1 MYSLSLSAGSPGV
14 SGAFTSDLLLSPDGT
29 TINHTLKIRLG
40 LCFQQITTPPST
52 FNDFAGANTFNIR
65 NWTES
70 EWWQFMNSV
79 FDQSDHW
86 NNKFWLI
93 PPNNYSEL
101 DWPLNA
107 RQGRNYR
114 PNVKCQLFVQKWL
127 SPGLANKTIRVAKL
141 AESHVGDNGTFR
153 SDAVTYDSLD
163 GVAHTFQIPD
173 NGGTILNIVHYTIP
187 HEIGHALGQPHI
199 GQLRRTTA
207 CMAAIAGPT
216 PGDSTTVGGS
226 NSHRCYGWGE
236 PPSIAENI
244 MGYGLRYE
252 DVNAQP
258 WRDRIAEHTH
268 TDAAHWRVSMV
279 DVPPRRLGA
288 FEYR

>member
-1 MYSLSLSAGSPGV
+1 MTSRGPIPLVSVIGQNRNGGSLW
-14 SGAFTSDLLLSPDGT
+14 
-29 TINHTLKIRLG
+29 IRYL
-40 LCFQQITTPPST
+40 TRAS
-52 FNDFAGANTFNIR
+52 
-65 NWTES
+65 
-70 EWWQFMNSV
+70 
-79 FDQSDHW
+79 HW

-258 WRDRIAEHTH
+258 WRDRIAAHTH

-288 FEYR
+288 L

>member
-1 MYSLSLSAGSPGV
+1 MEDAPCTLFPFRRFPGV
-14 SGAFTSDLLLSPDGT
+14 SGAFTSDLLLSSDGT

-40 LCFQQITTPPST
+40 LCFQKITTPPST

-70 EWWQFMNSV
+70 EWWQFMDSV

-127 SPGLANKTIRVAKL
+127 SPGLANKTIRVAKF

-173 NGGTILNIVHYTIP
+173 NGGTILNVVHYTIP
-187 HEIGHALGQPHI
+187 HEIGHAFGTSRTLGS
-199 GQLRRTTA
+199 
-207 CMAAIAGPT
+207 C
-216 PGDSTTVGGS
+216 
-226 NSHRCYGWGE
+226 GE
-236 PPSIAENI
+236 PRLVWPLSQVR
-244 MGYGLRYE
+244 LRGIRR
-252 DVNAQP
+252 P
-258 WRDRIAEHTH
+258 WGDRILTVA
-268 TDAAHWRVSMV
+268 MV
-279 DVPPRRLGA
+279 GANRRALPRTLWA
-288 FEYR
+288 MA

>member
-14 SGAFTSDLLLSPDGT
+14 SGAFTSDLLLSSDGT

-40 LCFQQITTPPST
+40 LCFQKITTPPST

-70 EWWQFMNSV
+70 EWWQFMDSV
-79 FDQSDHW
+79 FDQSDRW

-173 NGGTILNIVHYTIP
+173 NGGTILNVVHYTIP

-216 PGDSTTVGGS
+216 PGI
-226 NSHRCYGWGE
+226 RRPWGIE
-236 PPSIAENI
+236 FSPLLWLGRTAEHCREH
-244 MGYGLRYE
+244 YGLWPKIRRGKRATVARP
-252 DVNAQP
+252 DCSAHAH
-258 WRDRIAEHTH
+258 RRHTV
-268 TDAAHWRVSMV
+268 ARV
-279 DVPPRRLGA
+279 DG
-288 FEYR
+288 